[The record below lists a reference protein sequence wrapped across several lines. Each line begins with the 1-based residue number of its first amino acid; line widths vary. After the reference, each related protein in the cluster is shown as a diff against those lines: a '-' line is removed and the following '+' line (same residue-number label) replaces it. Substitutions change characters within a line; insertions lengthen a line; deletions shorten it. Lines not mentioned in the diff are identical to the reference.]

1 MIEKFTK
8 SLEFLG
14 FLNPSMSYQS
24 CDKNLF
30 KFDDA
35 VINKHWLCFYAF
47 YLDGCKKGR
56 IDALNEISIECIN
69 KLNGVNK

>member
-8 SLEFLG
+8 SLG
-14 FLNPSMSYQS
+14 FLEIDAKNMNHQP
-24 CDKNLF
+24 CAKNLY

>member
-1 MIEKFTK
+1 MIDKFEK
-8 SLEFLG
+8 SLKFLG
-14 FLNPSMSYQS
+14 FEGLSMSHQS
-24 CDKNLF
+24 CDKNLY

-56 IDALNEISIECIN
+56 IDALNEISI
-69 KLNGVNK
+69 

>member
-47 YLDGCKKGR
+47 YLGGYRKGR